1 MDRTVSEVLRW
12 SVWRRW
18 HQAWAQYHHYRRRGT
33 DEKRVEEGMTVVK
46 VQEEEKAPRNR
57 LEEWEIDV
65 VWGRL
70 ELIVVKVG

>member
-1 MDRTVSEVLRW
+1 
-12 SVWRRW
+12 
-18 HQAWAQYHHYRRRGT
+18 
-33 DEKRVEEGMTVVK
+33 MTVVK
-46 VQEEEKAPRNR
+46 VQEEEKAPWNR